1 MPCRFVESEGF
12 QKFCETCSNY
22 AARFTK
28 SNVGWKLKKSNV
40 DKRWTIKVV
49 SRIERRRQRVFWRIG
64 SRHEKFDLAS
74 VHLHLYLFRSTVE
87 TFGQPNVS
95 LRLFIDKMQ
104 FICESNSFQ
113 RWSNVVVNCANR
125 AITIV
130 VNEYEFSRIIFG
142 RFAIV
147 FTYFSLARL
156 RQFDVRTFASQEYR
170 YRYAT
175 AFKSRTDV
183 SKEDVPEAE
192 GNNLVRNNLVI
203 FTDQFLDQLHQSH
216 AHFRFSNRANTRV
229 EIMTQLCA

>member
-1 MPCRFVESEGF
+1 
-12 QKFCETCSNY
+12 
-22 AARFTK
+22 
-28 SNVGWKLKKSNV
+28 
-40 DKRWTIKVV
+40 
-49 SRIERRRQRVFWRIG
+49 
-64 SRHEKFDLAS
+64 
-74 VHLHLYLFRSTVE
+74 
-87 TFGQPNVS
+87 
-95 LRLFIDKMQ
+95 MQ

-229 EIMTQLCA
+229 EIMTHSYVPSYARHERIGDCRSIERHARLLLSLGQSDVS